1 EIGAVVQQVIARAD
15 AEAAAVQPYHDR
27 PRFAVET
34 RREDIEREAVLAL
47 RGMSVQRGHDR
58 RRLLGARLDRRGER
72 DLEVILD
79 AGPRGGRPR
88 RHEPILARRRR
99 AVRHAPEL
107 VHAVLEQPADA
118 AGASSRDAAYRREPA
133 ILTEGHER
141 QRAERERGAAPDE
154 RSSIDARTAH

>member
-1 EIGAVVQQVIARAD
+1 MQEAENVQAVIDRDDDDILLLREIGAVVQQVIARAD

-79 AGPRGGRPR
+79 
-88 RHEPILARRRR
+88 
-99 AVRHAPEL
+99 
-107 VHAVLEQPADA
+107 
-118 AGASSRDAAYRREPA
+118 
-133 ILTEGHER
+133 
-141 QRAERERGAAPDE
+141 
-154 RSSIDARTAH
+154 